1 MKYVRESAWNRWQ
14 AHITIGCGL
23 PDCPRRK
30 GIDVSLGTFSS
41 EQEAYDFAIMVKSK
55 IKDCDSYVNQRAI
68 AEQFREEQKAKE
80 KQPIFCCRTKI
91 LRHWICCPVCG
102 KKYN

>member
-1 MKYVRESAWNRWQ
+1 MKYVRDSAWNWWQ

-41 EQEAYDFAIMVKSK
+41 EQEAYDFAVMVKEK
-55 IKDCDSYVNQRAI
+55 IKI
-68 AEQFREEQKAKE
+68 
-80 KQPIFCCRTKI
+80 
-91 LRHWICCPVCG
+91 
-102 KKYN
+102 